1 MSICYQNSCID
12 SVIEKL
18 SKACK
23 SSSDGSPG
31 YDMDA
36 DGSDDDDEEN
46 LMKNEIAETDSDECL
61 SYYFTMVESE

>member
-1 MSICYQNSCID
+1 
-12 SVIEKL
+12 
-18 SKACK
+18 
-23 SSSDGSPG
+23 
-31 YDMDA
+31 MDA